1 MLTEKIGFLYVIGYD
16 QPYSTIKVTK
26 SISHLN
32 NRIIE
37 CKWNENRWE
46 FMRERLD
53 KSYPNHYNTANG
65 NAFFKL
71 NLNY

>member
-1 MLTEKIGFLYVIGYD
+1 MLSEKIGYLYVIGYD

-26 SISHLN
+26 AISSLDN
-32 NRIIE
+32 KIIE
-37 CKWNENRWE
+37 CRWNENKWE

-65 NAFFKL
+65 YIFQIF
-71 NLNY
+71 YTY